1 MPGLRW
7 LKNRVGIPSAHP
19 GRVSASWSEPIRL
32 CWWHRTRVMGA
43 SFAAAR
49 WSPKAKSS
57 RRSTDP
63 SRRRPMTRSS
73 GAPGWEP
80 GAAWALLI
88 PPAWSSFWRKNWVS
102 RPYKSPKRDPG
113 PSSWCGKPRPWRYEL
128 AIKSIYD
135 VVILGSG
142 PAGLAAA
149 IQAKKTGA
157 EDILIIERDIEPGGI
172 LLQCIHNGFGLELFK
187 QDLPGPAYA
196 QRFIDEAFA
205 LGVEVLV
212 DAMVLEITPG
222 RRVYATSKRVG
233 FVDIQAR
240 AIVLAMGCRERT
252 RAQIRLPGARP
263 VGVYTAGTAQ
273 RWVNVEGYM
282 PGKQFVILGSGDI
295 GMIMARRL
303 TFEGAKVERVL
314 EVMPFLTGLT
324 RNYVQCLLDYDIP
337 LQLHHTVKRI
347 IGNDRVE
354 AIESVQIDEQR
365 QPIPGTEETIPC
377 DTLLLS
383 VGLIPENE
391 LSRKAGVSLDPVTAG
406 PFVDEKMQT
415 NVPGIFA
422 AGNVVHVYDL
432 VDWVTQAGLLC
443 GRNAAQYAITER
455 KNHGRQVKMKAGD
468 NVRYVVPHV
477 LDKESLA
484 ESAQRL
490 QMRVTLPIEEPV
502 WVEVMNGEE
511 RVTRKT
517 ELYVRPGEMVNI
529 DIPQS
534 AYDAVQRASELSVRI
549 VRR

>member
-1 MPGLRW
+1 M
-7 LKNRVGIPSAHP
+7 LK
-19 GRVSASWSEPIRL
+19 E
-32 CWWHRTRVMGA
+32 
-43 SFAAAR
+43 
-49 WSPKAKSS
+49 K
-57 RRSTDP
+57 
-63 SRRRPMTRSS
+63 
-73 GAPGWEP
+73 
-80 GAAWALLI
+80 
-88 PPAWSSFWRKNWVS
+88 
-102 RPYKSPKRDPG
+102 
-113 PSSWCGKPRPWRYEL
+113 
-128 AIKSIYD
+128 YD
-135 VVILGSG
+135 VIVIGAG

-149 IQAKKTGA
+149 IEAKKTGA
-157 EDILIIERDIEPGGI
+157 QDVLVIERAQELGGI
-172 LLQCIHNGFGLELFK
+172 LQQCIHNGFGLQIFK
-187 QDLPGPAYA
+187 KDLPGPAYA
-196 QRFIDEAFA
+196 QRFIDELAG
-205 LGVEVLV
+205 LHIDTLL
-212 DAMVLEITPG
+212 DAMVLNVSSE
-222 RRVYATSKRVG
+222 RHVYATSRWSG
-233 FVDIQAR
+233 FVELDTR
-240 AIVLAMGCRERT
+240 ALVLAMGCRERT
-252 RAQIRLPGARP
+252 RAQIALPGTRP
-263 VGVYTAGTAQ
+263 AGVYTAGTAQ
-273 RWVNVEGYM
+273 RFVNIEGFM
-282 PGKQFVILGSGDI
+282 PGKRFVILGSGDI

-314 EVMPFLTGLT
+314 EIMPFLTGLT
-324 RNYVQCLLDYDIP
+324 RNYVQCLQDYDIS
-337 LQLHHTVKRI
+337 LQLQHTVKRI

-354 AIESVQIDEQR
+354 AIESVQIDNQR

-432 VDWVTQAGLLC
+432 VDWVTQAGMLC
-443 GRNAAQYAITER
+443 GRNAAQYAIAER
-455 KNHGRQVKMKAGD
+455 KHLGRRVKMKAGD

>member
-1 MPGLRW
+1 M
-7 LKNRVGIPSAHP
+7 LKER
-19 GRVSASWSEPIRL
+19 
-32 CWWHRTRVMGA
+32 
-43 SFAAAR
+43 
-49 WSPKAKSS
+49 
-57 RRSTDP
+57 
-63 SRRRPMTRSS
+63 
-73 GAPGWEP
+73 
-80 GAAWALLI
+80 
-88 PPAWSSFWRKNWVS
+88 
-102 RPYKSPKRDPG
+102 
-113 PSSWCGKPRPWRYEL
+113 
-128 AIKSIYD
+128 YD
-135 VVILGSG
+135 VIVIGAG

-149 IQAKKTGA
+149 IEAKKTGA
-157 EDILIIERDIEPGGI
+157 QDVLVIERAQELGGI
-172 LLQCIHNGFGLELFK
+172 LQQCIHNGFGLQIFK
-187 QDLPGPAYA
+187 KDMPGPAYA
-196 QRFIDEAFA
+196 QRFIDELAG
-205 LGVEVLV
+205 LHIDTLL
-212 DAMVLEITPG
+212 DAMALNVTSE
-222 RRVYATSKRVG
+222 RHVYATSRTSG
-233 FVDIQAR
+233 FLELDTR
-240 AIVLAMGCRERT
+240 ALVLAMGCRERT
-252 RAQIRLPGARP
+252 RAQIALPGTRP
-263 VGVYTAGTAQ
+263 AGVYTAGTAQ
-273 RWVNVEGYM
+273 RFVNIEGFM
-282 PGKQFVILGSGDI
+282 PGKRFVILGSGDI

-314 EVMPFLTGLT
+314 EIMPFLTGLT

-337 LQLHHTVKRI
+337 LQLEHTVKRI
-347 IGNDRVE
+347 IGNNRVE
-354 AIESVQIDEQR
+354 AIESVQIDSQR
-365 QPIPGTEETIPC
+365 QPIPGTEEIIPC

-391 LSRKAGVSLDPVTAG
+391 LSRKAGVALDPVTAG

-415 NVPGIFA
+415 SVPGIFA

-443 GRNAAQYAITER
+443 GRNAAEYAIAAR
-455 KNHGRQVKMKAGD
+455 KHHGRRVRMKAGD

-534 AYDAVQRASELSVRI
+534 AYDAVQRASELSVRV

>member
-1 MPGLRW
+1 M
-7 LKNRVGIPSAHP
+7 LK
-19 GRVSASWSEPIRL
+19 E
-32 CWWHRTRVMGA
+32 
-43 SFAAAR
+43 
-49 WSPKAKSS
+49 K
-57 RRSTDP
+57 
-63 SRRRPMTRSS
+63 
-73 GAPGWEP
+73 
-80 GAAWALLI
+80 
-88 PPAWSSFWRKNWVS
+88 
-102 RPYKSPKRDPG
+102 
-113 PSSWCGKPRPWRYEL
+113 
-128 AIKSIYD
+128 YD
-135 VVILGSG
+135 VIVIGAG

-149 IQAKKTGA
+149 IEAKKTGA
-157 EDILIIERDIEPGGI
+157 QDVLVIERAQELGGI
-172 LLQCIHNGFGLELFK
+172 LQQCIHNGFGLQIFK
-187 QDLPGPAYA
+187 KDMPGPAYA
-196 QRFIDEAFA
+196 QHFIDELAG
-205 LGVEVLV
+205 LHIDTLL
-212 DAMVLEITPG
+212 DAMALNVTSE
-222 RRVYATSKRVG
+222 RHVYATSRTSG
-233 FVDIQAR
+233 FLELDTR
-240 AIVLAMGCRERT
+240 ALVLAMGCRERT
-252 RAQIRLPGARP
+252 RAQIALPGTRP
-263 VGVYTAGTAQ
+263 AGVYTAGTAQ
-273 RWVNVEGYM
+273 RFVNIEGFM
-282 PGKQFVILGSGDI
+282 PGKRFVILGSGDI

-314 EVMPFLTGLT
+314 EIMPFLTGLT

-337 LQLHHTVKRI
+337 LQLQHTVKRI

-354 AIESVQIDEQR
+354 AIESVQIDKQR
-365 QPIPGTEETIPC
+365 QPIPGTEEIIPC

-443 GRNAAQYAITER
+443 GRNAAQYAIAER
-455 KNHGRQVKMKAGD
+455 KHHGRRVKMKAGD

-534 AYDAVQRASELSVRI
+534 AYDAVQRASELSVRV